1 VGGEFIHKIVIKLLL
16 TRLIG
21 YWNGDVLMEEK
32 KLYLEITYNKVIH
45 KVDQTWEWNLEFGQS
60 VDSDTKM
67 GQHDFSKG
75 RKMQEE
81 TQFWPKH
88 EFHATLYVLWRTK
101 NYA

>member
-1 VGGEFIHKIVIKLLL
+1 
-16 TRLIG
+16 
-21 YWNGDVLMEEK
+21 MEEK
-32 KLYLEITYNKVIH
+32 KSYLEITYNKVIL
-45 KVDQTWEWNLEFGQS
+45 KVDQTWEWNLEFGQR

-88 EFHATLYVLWRTK
+88 KFHATLCVLWRIR